1 MSVVINRRPESA
13 RMDYRGD
20 IEYIDDKGH
29 KVTIGWSKLCATTL
43 DALHAMHKFAQ
54 CEHKPHL
61 RADQYRIVKLG
72 IWYRDED
79 RDEKTG
85 KREQR
90 YEAVEIPT
98 GANEP
103 LRKRTK
109 ADPHPDFPFVDEK
122 LLNESQRLRE
132 ASAS

>member
-1 MSVVINRRPESA
+1 MSVVINHRPESA

-29 KVTIGWSKLCATTL
+29 KVTIGWSQLCATTL
-43 DALHAMHKFAQ
+43 DALHAMHRFAQ

-61 RADQYRIVKLG
+61 RADQYRIKKLG
-72 IWYRDED
+72 IWYKDED
-79 RDEKTG
+79 RTRKE
-85 KREQR
+85 R

-103 LRKRTK
+103 LKKRVK
-109 ADPHPDFPFVDEK
+109 HDPHPDFPFVDEK
-122 LLNESQRLRE
+122 LLNESQKLRE
-132 ASAS
+132 ASAT